1 MPTREPSP
9 EVLVA
14 ILAAIDAVWPRPVV
28 VSTRKK
34 DALVPSWR
42 FSGRNW
48 GAPAAADRARPEF
61 LTYGG

>member
-1 MPTREPSP
+1 MPRNAPSP

-28 VSTRKK
+28 LSSRKT